1 METNNLNRL
10 ITAITLLGLFLNRPL
25 FFFLSTQLVLMIRLR
40 SNTSYTDFCFPRA
53 SWLYVC
59 WLDVMCNTQKQ
70 LSNVCGSLQA
80 SVLMFRSDDKN
91 SIGAKSWH
99 KSRHHQLILK
109 AGSSCLFSGDST
121 WPVSSATREQL
132 TSLASWG
139 FRSTHA
145 TNTHTH
151 RHTQITRRLTES
163 WLDLTEVSRG
173 RLCAQ
178 VCFLD
183 FRGEETVCSVPT
195 DWSTGRLINNWISI
209 KKVWVGEH
217 WGCCC

>member
-40 SNTSYTDFCFPRA
+40 LNTSYTDFCFPRA

-145 TNTHTH
+145 TNTHM
-151 RHTQITRRLTES
+151 HTNHKTSHWELTRSHGGFSRSTLCTS
-163 WLDLTEVSRG
+163 LFSGFQRWGDGLLRPHWLVNW
-173 RLCAQ
+173 
-178 VCFLD
+178 
-183 FRGEETVCSVPT
+183 SV
-195 DWSTGRLINNWISI
+195 NQ
-209 KKVWVGEH
+209 
-217 WGCCC
+217 